1 MLNLRKKTLALA
13 VAAAATLGGGISAA
27 QAQEAVSADGYGEVA
42 LYPYFTVRDGWRT
55 FIHVTNT
62 SARTVAAKVRFHAA
76 KGSEDILDFLVVL
89 SPYDMWTAVVEE
101 RDGKPGVRPTDN
113 SCTVPAIGS
122 GTFKAFITSRVDS
135 ADDAR
140 EGYAEIIEMG
150 TPADETNAISVAAKH
165 DSSGVPDDCSVVV
178 SAFGSANIAN
188 TRTVFNGA
196 PDNELIGKFDLINTG
211 RAYAGA
217 SRAVMLADFTATPIV
232 YGQFSGEWDF
242 PTLGSGTNGVAGV
255 NTALGADSIS
265 NEWVLNPGINEL
277 SSWVITFPT
286 KSLTVEAAGD
296 DGTPTPF
303 EGSEDC
309 SNEDY
314 QDNAV
319 PVAISLYNREEKG
332 QDVDFSPGTG
342 SALCYETNVV
352 NFVDDGIT
360 SSGLLKSVVSNIV
373 DTSVLD
379 SPFLGG
385 WASMAYSGATTG
397 TVTLPGIGFNLTA
410 RSNAD
415 GDSAVLYDH
424 VYANRP

>member
-13 VAAAATLGGGISAA
+13 VAAAATLVGGISVA
-27 QAQEAVSADGYGEVA
+27 QAQAVSADGYGEVA

-122 GTFKAFITSRVDS
+122 GTFKAFITSRVDT

-150 TPADETNAISVAAKH
+150 TPADETNSIAVAAKH
-165 DSSGVPDDCSVVV
+165 DSSGVPADCGVVV
-178 SAFGSANIAN
+178 SAFGSANIAT
-188 TRTVFNGA
+188 TRTVFNQP

-217 SRAVMLADFTATPIV
+217 SRAVMISDFTTAAIV
-232 YGQFSGEWDF
+232 YGQFSGEWDY
-242 PTLGSGTNGVAGV
+242 PTLDSGTGGVANV
-255 NTALGADSIS
+255 NTALGATSIS

-277 SSWVITFPT
+277 SSWVLTFPT
-286 KSLTVEAAGD
+286 KSLTIEAAE
-296 DGTPTPF
+296 GTPTPF

-309 SNEDY
+309 SNDDY

-352 NFVDDGIT
+352 NFVDDGIS

-385 WASMAYSGATTG
+385 WASVAYSGTTTG
-397 TVTLPGIGFNLTA
+397 AVTLPAIGFNLTA

-424 VYANRP
+424 VYADRP